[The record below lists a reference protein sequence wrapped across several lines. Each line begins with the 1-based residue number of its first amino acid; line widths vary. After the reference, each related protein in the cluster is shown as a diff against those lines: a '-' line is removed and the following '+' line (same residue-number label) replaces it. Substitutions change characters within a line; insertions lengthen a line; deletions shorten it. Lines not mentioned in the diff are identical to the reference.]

1 MATATGNGNGSGSG
15 NCSTVSRVT
24 GGKGGNFGTHEQ
36 QAEAEAEAR
45 FTCNSSG
52 CKTEMA
58 AAAAAVENLQNYHAT
73 RLKLQKFFIIHF
85 VAAVESS
92 RRVSEIF
99 A

>member
-1 MATATGNGNGSGSG
+1 MQQQQQRQRQEEANDEGDADGD
-15 NCSTVSRVT
+15 
-24 GGKGGNFGTHEQ
+24 GTKSE
-36 QAEAEAEAR
+36 
-45 FTCNSSG
+45 
-52 CKTEMA
+52 

>member
-1 MATATGNGNGSGSG
+1 MQQQQRRQEEANDEGDED
-15 NCSTVSRVT
+15 
-24 GGKGGNFGTHEQ
+24 GTKSE
-36 QAEAEAEAR
+36 
-45 FTCNSSG
+45 
-52 CKTEMA
+52 A
-58 AAAAAVENLQNYHAT
+58 AAAAAAENLQNYHAT

>member
-1 MATATGNGNGSGSG
+1 MQQQQRRQEEANDEGDED
-15 NCSTVSRVT
+15 
-24 GGKGGNFGTHEQ
+24 GTKSE
-36 QAEAEAEAR
+36 
-45 FTCNSSG
+45 
-52 CKTEMA
+52 A
-58 AAAAAVENLQNYHAT
+58 AAAENLQNYHAT

>member
-1 MATATGNGNGSGSG
+1 MQQQQRRQEEANDEGDED
-15 NCSTVSRVT
+15 
-24 GGKGGNFGTHEQ
+24 GTKSE
-36 QAEAEAEAR
+36 
-45 FTCNSSG
+45 
-52 CKTEMA
+52 A
-58 AAAAAVENLQNYHAT
+58 AAAAENLQNYHAT

>member
-1 MATATGNGNGSGSG
+1 MQQQQQQQQRQRQEEANDEGDADGDGDGD
-15 NCSTVSRVT
+15 
-24 GGKGGNFGTHEQ
+24 GTKSE
-36 QAEAEAEAR
+36 
-45 FTCNSSG
+45 
-52 CKTEMA
+52 

-85 VAAVESS
+85 VAAVESR

>member
-1 MATATGNGNGSGSG
+1 MQQQQRQWQEEANDEGDVDGD
-15 NCSTVSRVT
+15 
-24 GGKGGNFGTHEQ
+24 GTKSE
-36 QAEAEAEAR
+36 
-45 FTCNSSG
+45 
-52 CKTEMA
+52 

>member
-1 MATATGNGNGSGSG
+1 MQPGATHATA
-15 NCSTVSRVT
+15 
-24 GGKGGNFGTHEQ
+24 
-36 QAEAEAEAR
+36 AEANDEGDADGDGDE
-45 FTCNSSG
+45 TKS
-52 CKTEMA
+52 E